1 MTAASRSFITDRKVF
16 VPAGRAEKQYQRV
29 YDTQMDLLDNMK
41 KLMRKCDAYG
51 LSRDKH
57 FVDLVLK
64 MLEPDPLRRISPMDV
79 LSHPFVV

>member
-1 MTAASRSFITDRKVF
+1 
-16 VPAGRAEKQYQRV
+16 
-29 YDTQMDLLDNMK
+29 MDLLDNMK

-51 LSRDKH
+51 LSRDKQ
-57 FVDLVLK
+57 FVDLVMK